1 MDKRPPAYTYLCLHS
16 SFNSPTTILVLIGE
30 QFFVSSVRIQSRLP
44 DGMPA
49 HRELD
54 VKARW
59 RTLQKVTLNVQHGH
73 VLEVGPDQVA
83 AKQIPAE
90 LPKWLLFCLFLII
103 PFLIP
108 LSFSI
113 KRFDIPQ
120 VIHSRKLFFNLSPWL
135 SSSIFSKG
143 ATTRTKSGRLETPK
157 VSGNGTI
164 ICVVQSHL
172 KFEPHHA
179 LPLVLPEHGPCTRWH
194 EKFP

>member
-113 KRFDIPQ
+113 KGLIFHKLSTAENYFSTSRLGFQARF
-120 VIHSRKLFFNLSPWL
+120 SPRVL
-135 SSSIFSKG
+135 L
-143 ATTRTKSGRLETPK
+143 LEQK
-157 VSGNGTI
+157 VAG
-164 ICVVQSHL
+164 
-172 KFEPHHA
+172 
-179 LPLVLPEHGPCTRWH
+179 
-194 EKFP
+194 